1 MGSIWQPIH
10 HLFFSLCVQPHDQ
23 PHARPRGVKKTH
35 RAIEQLSR
43 PRAAVP
49 PDPAPPRVPRP
60 CTRVLCCSNPHGPA
74 PSSRR
79 RRVALPP
86 WLGSGAHPMPP
97 WSRAELALRHH
108 GREPKL
114 APLCAA
120 PACCSSPLLLLIA
133 TSRHGSCPATAHL
146 HTSPCC
152 SSAAAA
158 RSPPVL
164 GPRSREMHTRCGS
177 NPVRFFGTV
186 GTRI

>member
-10 HLFFSLCVQPHDQ
+10 LLFFSLCVQPHDQ
-23 PHARPRGVKKTH
+23 PHARPRGVKKHIALSSSSLGLAPLCHRIPLH
-35 RAIEQLSR
+35 RACQGLARGSSAAPTRTAQHRR
-43 PRAAVP
+43 P
-49 PDPAPPRVPRP
+49 
-60 CTRVLCCSNPHGPA
+60 GI
-74 PSSRR
+74 
-79 RRVALPP
+79 ALPP
-86 WLGSGAHPMPP
+86 WLGAGARPMPP